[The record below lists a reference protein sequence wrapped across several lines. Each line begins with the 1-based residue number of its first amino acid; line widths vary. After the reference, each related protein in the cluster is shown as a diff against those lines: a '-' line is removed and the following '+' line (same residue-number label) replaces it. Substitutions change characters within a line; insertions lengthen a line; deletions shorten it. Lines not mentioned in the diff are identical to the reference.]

1 GSFKFRDTVT
11 DATSGPASATFGT
24 LTGGSG
30 FSTHNSETISGSSPY
45 DSSAISWTSASGSPT
60 LAAHGTDAAGNSQ
73 TDTTFTLTLD
83 NTAPTGGSISV
94 PAYVTSTSVTI
105 TSGNYSDA
113 GSGIASNTI
122 TRSAAQAPVAGACP
136 GSGYTG
142 ATVVTSPDAGV
153 VDGQCYVYT
162 LTGTD
167 NVGNTV
173 STSSSPVMVDTTKP
187 TDAFTLTATS
197 GGVFKSGTTVYYKG

>member
-73 TDTTFTLTLD
+73 TDTTFTLTLH
-83 NTAPTGGSISV
+83 NTAPTGGAISLPPFV
-94 PAYVTSTSVTI
+94 AK
-105 TSGNYSDA
+105 A
-113 GSGIASNTI
+113 
-122 TRSAAQAPVAGACP
+122 AGAVPP
-136 GSGYTG
+136 GKRG
-142 ATVVTSPDAGV
+142 AKRFGGGTHRSTPPHRPAPRPHTSPRP
-153 VDGQCYVYT
+153 
-162 LTGTD
+162 
-167 NVGNTV
+167 
-173 STSSSPVMVDTTKP
+173 PVTR
-187 TDAFTLTATS
+187 
-197 GGVFKSGTTVYYKG
+197 